1 VGANIEEPESSTNQ
15 CISKEK
21 PSYPKTAESKP
32 KWIKHLGL
40 WLMIIGPGLM
50 VMLADTDAGSIIT
63 AAQSGAQWGYTMIL
77 PQLILIPFLYVV
89 QEMTVRLGL
98 VTRKGHGELIRAH
111 FGAGW
116 AFLSVFTLF
125 ISALGALVTEFVGI
139 GGVGEMFHIPLWL
152 SVPVVTGLL
161 VAIGLTGSYR
171 RVERIGIAV
180 GLLELF
186 FLPAALLAHPDWH
199 QMASSLTSLPITQG
213 NFLFLL
219 AANIGAVIMP
229 WMIFYQQGAVID
241 KHLWKGLLG
250 VARWDTWLG
259 AVLTQVIMM
268 LVVIATAAT
277 IGKAH
282 PGASLN
288 SIQDIAA
295 ALRPAL
301 GPIGATL
308 FAGLGMIGAGFLAA
322 IVVSLAGAWG
332 IGEALGIN
340 HSLNLPFKKAKGFYT
355 LYTIAHVGG
364 AIIVLSGIPLI
375 NLTLDI
381 EVMNALLLPIV
392 LGFLLL
398 LERVALPTEY
408 RMRGVYRIVAWGMA
422 ALVML
427 FGLYMAGDVV
437 VQTFFH

>member
-1 VGANIEEPESSTNQ
+1 
-15 CISKEK
+15 
-21 PSYPKTAESKP
+21 
-32 KWIKHLGL
+32 
-40 WLMIIGPGLM
+40 
-50 VMLADTDAGSIIT
+50 MLADTDAGSIIT
-63 AAQSGAQWGYTMIL
+63 AAQSGAQWGYTMLL

-89 QEMTVRLGL
+89 QEMTVRLGI
-98 VTRKGHGELIRAH
+98 VTRKGHGELIREH

-139 GGVGEMFHIPLWL
+139 SGVGEMFHIPLWV

-161 VAIGLTGSYR
+161 VIIGLTGSYR
-171 RVERIGIAV
+171 RVERIGIAI

-199 QMASSLTSLPITQG
+199 QLTQGLTSIPITQG

-241 KHLWKGLLG
+241 KHLWKENLK
-250 VARWDTWLG
+250 VARWDTWVG
-259 AVLTQVIMM
+259 AILTQLIMIF
-268 LVVIATAAT
+268 VVIATAAT

-282 PGASLN
+282 PGAALN

-295 ALRPAL
+295 ALQPAL
-301 GPIGATL
+301 GPVAAPL
-308 FAGLGMIGAGFLAA
+308 FTGLGMIGAGFLAA
-322 IVVSLAGAWG
+322 LVVSLAGAWG
-332 IGEALGIN
+332 IGEALGMA
-340 HSLNLPFKKAKGFYT
+340 HSLNLPFKKAKGFYI

-364 AIIVLSGIPLI
+364 AAIVLSGVPLL
-375 NLTLDI
+375 NLTIDI

-392 LGFLLL
+392 LGFLLA
-398 LERVALPTEY
+398 LEQVALPAEY
-408 RMRGVYRIVAWGMA
+408 RMKGRYKFVAWGMA
-422 ALVML
+422 ALIML
-427 FGLYMAGDVV
+427 FGLYMAGDVI